1 MTPRIFLFVL
11 LLIFSLQSIAHS
23 WTYPYDGEFKQ
34 LTAERDPWFFV
45 DYEHWYV
52 KNPDKWQ
59 HFMGCYA
66 AHQLLSKGMNK
77 YLSGGIVMTLGV
89 AKEIADAYREGYS
102 LRDGF
107 ADLLGVSASL
117 FNNGTYKLL
126 CTYDNESVL
135 LRIYLKTPF

>member
-1 MTPRIFLFVL
+1 MFARMFLAL
-11 LLIFSLQSIAHS
+11 SLSVFFLPSVAHS

-34 LTAERDPWFFV
+34 LTAEKDPWFFV
-45 DYEHWYV
+45 DYERWCV

-59 HFMGCYA
+59 HFMGSYA
-66 AHQLLSKGMNK
+66 AHQLLSKRMDK

-102 LRDGF
+102 LRDRF

-117 FNNGTYKLL
+117 FNNGTYRLL
-126 CTYDNESVL
+126 CTYDSESVL
-135 LRIYLKTPF
+135 LRLYLKTPF

>member
-1 MTPRIFLFVL
+1 MLVRIFVAL
-11 LLIFSLQSIAHS
+11 SLSVFFLPGVAHS
-23 WTYPYDGEFKQ
+23 WTYPYDGKFKQ
-34 LTAERDPWFFV
+34 LTAERGPWFFV

-59 HFMGCYA
+59 HFMGSYA
-66 AHQLLSKGMNK
+66 AQQLLSKQVDK
-77 YLSGGIVMTLGV
+77 YLSGGIIMTFGV
-89 AKEIADAYREGYS
+89 AKEIADTYREGYS

-107 ADLLGVSASL
+107 VDLLSVSASL

-135 LRIYLKTPF
+135 IRLYLKTPF